1 MVRTESVT
9 HSGRSTGST
18 ADSRPVRTCVGCR
31 KRAGQSHLVRVV
43 AQEIDGN
50 LAVVIDEHR
59 RLSGRGA
66 WLHPDPACMETA
78 IKRKAFNRAFR
89 GAVETKFL
97 VSQFHA
103 HPEASDGAFSN
114 TPSFPESGSEN

>member
-1 MVRTESVT
+1 MT

-31 KRAGQSHLVRVV
+31 KRADQSHLVRVV

-50 LAVVIDEHR
+50 FAVVIDEHR

-89 GAVETKFL
+89 RAVETKFL
-97 VSQFHA
+97 PSPFRA
-103 HPEASDGAFSN
+103 PPEASDGALGN
-114 TPSFPESGSEN
+114 IPSLP